1 MNGPIATFGETHT
14 GNDMNNQKVITL
26 AAEAL
31 RTDNAW
37 TVELVK
43 VFGKNAGD
51 VRYLKAGQGF
61 PGTPLNAA
69 YLARTAAQE
78 AWHNELLAG
87 K

>member
-1 MNGPIATFGETHT
+1 
-14 GNDMNNQKVITL
+14 MNNQKVITL

-37 TVELVK
+37 QVELIAA
-43 VFGKNAGD
+43 FGKNAGD
-51 VRYLKAGQGF
+51 VRYTRAGQGS

-69 YLARTAAQE
+69 YLARTKAQE

-87 K
+87 RQMSSLLGVS